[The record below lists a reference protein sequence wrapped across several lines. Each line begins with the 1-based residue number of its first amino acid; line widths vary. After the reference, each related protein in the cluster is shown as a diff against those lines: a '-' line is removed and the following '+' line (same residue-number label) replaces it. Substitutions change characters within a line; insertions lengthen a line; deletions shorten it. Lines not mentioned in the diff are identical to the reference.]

1 MSSTAGGVLGGGVAP
16 VSVCV
21 GVGLE
26 PSEFCLCVQGPK
38 VGWLSMLCCWSYK
51 DKVC

>member
-1 MSSTAGGVLGGGVAP
+1 

-21 GVGLE
+21 VVGLE

-38 VGWLSMLCCWSYK
+38 VGWLSMLCCGSAK
-51 DKVC
+51 TKLGEMLSSQCLKKC